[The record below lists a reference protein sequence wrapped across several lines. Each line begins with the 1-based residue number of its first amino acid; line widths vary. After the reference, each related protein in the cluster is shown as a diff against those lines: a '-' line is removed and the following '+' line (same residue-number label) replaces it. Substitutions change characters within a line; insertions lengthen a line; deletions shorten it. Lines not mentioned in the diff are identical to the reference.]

1 MIRFPAN
8 SGTFT
13 RSFLGG
19 NGAVEVTSERWRDLF
34 DSGAQFTPGQDVFSE
49 VALSGG
55 ADKELSFGKNDG
67 LRLSIGGGFEA
78 EHAIRLIWPQGP
90 TSAEIKRNNLLPLP
104 DGKFYANL
112 SFDAMGYGE
121 AAVNMPSGPVTVN
134 VKAGAGGSVAY
145 DRFKM
150 YGETGGCPIVRR
162 K

>member
-8 SGTFT
+8 SGTFA

-19 NGAVEVTSERWRDLF
+19 NGDVEVTSERWRDLF
-34 DSGAQFTPGQDVFSE
+34 DSGAQFDPDQDVFSE
-49 VALSGG
+49 VSMSGG
-55 ADKELSFGKNDG
+55 AGKQLSFGKSGG
-67 LRLSIGGGFEA
+67 LRLSISGKG

-90 TSAEIKRNNLLPLP
+90 TGAEIKRNNLLPLP

-134 VKAGAGGSVAY
+134 VKVGAGGSVAY

-150 YGETGGCPIVRR
+150 
-162 K
+162 